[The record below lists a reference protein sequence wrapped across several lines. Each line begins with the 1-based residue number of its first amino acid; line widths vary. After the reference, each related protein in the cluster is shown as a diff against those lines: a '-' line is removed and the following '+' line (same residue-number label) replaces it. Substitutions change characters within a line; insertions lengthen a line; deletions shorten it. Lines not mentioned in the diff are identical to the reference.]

1 MEKLK
6 SIFNS
11 ITKIFGFD
19 IEKDINNY
27 NLFLSHIKSISK
39 PDLTSCQKQMES
51 GYKCVDCQNDSLC
64 LICPDCFDMN
74 KHIGHRWEIF
84 KGEGFCDCGDVDILK
99 KEGFCSK
106 HKGYF
111 TDYNDMMNY
120 VKNCFAINSIENI
133 NISLNNIFN
142 LFIEK
147 INAYYNENMDNDT
160 KNKLEE
166 EIFNMFDEFINF
178 YTKIGEN
185 NSALFYL
192 IIFKFTENFSFLTN
206 HKCFNY
212 YSENNEI
219 KTIPSSLKEK
229 HKCICPFFQIMIN
242 FLLLRENKY
251 NNKEFFSSFMI
262 TIKNKLILSLSYIHS
277 FPNLFN
283 NNNLSKLR
291 EINYQLCTKTF
302 TVLLYDEKN
311 LFFFEEFLSEIYN
324 NTVKNLIEL
333 KQYVFLFKLLI
344 SLKDFLEFFPNKEII
359 LKIRQNYK
367 IHGMIIDIIC
377 SLHNAIYFEK
387 FEDAYSERLLDC
399 EYNGLIIICYLTH
412 LFDFDNKE
420 GFNFIFNKFIEKI
433 IEIKRKKENKEIK
446 TYSPFISL
454 YRAFSIFLNRFCFFY
469 AIKNNVDLIE
479 AFNFFVSNFPQMGG
493 SNLFLFLFQELIK
506 TFSFIL
512 YVDKFKSNT
521 NMFLYNIN
529 YFSEKIYILTDI
541 TLMKYLLMTS
551 EVQNNF
557 NIKNIMNYT
566 DIFNS
571 NNSLKFFGTKNIF
584 RNSKKLE
591 NLITENKANLNYIN
605 SVLKYLYYI
614 IRDNSSMIFLCFS
627 YTDNFRMEY
636 NDQVLNSLLKND
648 SKKFFEI
655 IKNKI
660 YMFILSS
667 GNLII
672 KRKISEYLENMNH
685 DLFED
690 LINQIL
696 EKDCKKEEINYK
708 YSFSLNKEK
717 LKFCDI
723 DYCYEKRRIN
733 SLINYLTGFQSDFNL
748 LHTYISCNITIGE
761 NMYNKLL
768 DIFFNKENIDSFL
781 SFYKLLVTNE
791 KYALL
796 KDIFFFDFSKILCF
810 YVETIGI
817 QNIDRNIKTKLIRI
831 FNHNKVKEINMK
843 YIGYIKYIKK
853 LLEIEEPVDNS
864 EIKINKIIDIKN
876 KFKNKFKKKEELIKN
891 KYINNGIMREV
902 ERKVEEEIKEICQY
916 CKKEL
921 DINLNNFYGIICNLT
936 SDYFIDLLKQTPQK
950 DRSNSRRFLT
960 CKHKIHFNCFFKL
973 IERIDNS
980 NNNKIFK
987 CPVCLRESNILICD
1001 YISLFKSN
1009 DNLIMKGMTLGEN
1022 NLEEFYSL
1030 NDDSTEIS
1038 FSNINIIFIEDYCS
1052 KLFNKTI
1059 KIEELNQENGN
1070 NLLKRIIKDFETFNV
1085 YYNLTSHK
1093 KEQIIIWKNILYTYR
1108 YLYKARIINSTDFL
1122 VNEFNMIY
1130 NDIINY
1136 NIFII
1141 NKYNIS
1147 DIINKFII
1155 LLFILYDLNETNQN
1169 EIKNIFLN
1177 NILIFI
1183 FFAFYINN
1191 NAKNIEIFFKDK
1203 NTLRKAFE
1211 IFKLKYEIFLLFF
1224 IESNKENQIL
1234 NFENVLSFL
1243 KESEKFKELI
1253 NKYNN
1258 DNNIISNKENKYLEL
1273 PQFKIITLPNNY
1285 NEFLVKYMNINCT
1298 NCNKKK
1304 DIYYICL
1311 FCGCKLCADKQCS
1324 TLYKE
1329 KEFNSISFH
1338 TKICS
1343 GGQGFFINNNS
1354 CICFVLKSELIITN
1368 NYIYLNALGENF
1380 RAGKS
1385 YDLKSEYLLNMNV
1398 LEENKQ
1404 KYIDMNYNGK
1414 KFFFECPE

>member
-1 MEKLK
+1 MERLK
-6 SIFNS
+6 YELNS
-11 ITKIFGFD
+11 ITKIFGYD
-19 IEKDINNY
+19 LEKDINNF

-39 PDLTSCQKQMES
+39 PDLTTCQKQMEF
-51 GYKCVDCQNDSLC
+51 GYKCVDCQNDPLC
-64 LICPDCFDMN
+64 LICPDCFDRK
-74 KHIGHRWEIF
+74 KHEGHKWDIF
-84 KGEGFCDCGDVDILK
+84 KGEGFCDCGDTDILK

-111 TDYNDMMNY
+111 TDYNDMMIY
-120 VKNCFAINSIENI
+120 VQNCFDNNSIENM

-142 LFIEK
+142 LFIKK
-147 INAYYNENMDNDT
+147 IDTYYNEIKENDS

-192 IIFKFTENFSFLTN
+192 IIFKFTENFSFETN

-212 YSENNEI
+212 YSENKII
-219 KTIPSSLKEK
+219 KTIPSSKEEK
-229 HKCICPFFQIMIN
+229 HKCICPFFQIMLN

-251 NNKEFFSSFMI
+251 NNQEFFSSFMI

-291 EINYQLCTKTF
+291 EINYQLCTRTF
-302 TVLLYDEKN
+302 TLILYDEKN

-333 KQYVFLFKLLI
+333 KEYVFLYKLLI
-344 SLKDFLEFFPNKEII
+344 SLKDFLEFFPNDEII
-359 LKIRQNYK
+359 VKIRGNYK
-367 IHGMIIDIIC
+367 IHGMILDIIC
-377 SLHNAIYFEK
+377 SLHNIIYFEK
-387 FEDAYSERLLDC
+387 FQDGYYQKVLDC

-412 LFDFDNKE
+412 LFDFDNNE
-420 GFNFIFNKFIEKI
+420 GVNFIFNKFIEKI
-433 IEIKRKKENKEIK
+433 TEIKRKKDNKEIK

-454 YRAFSIFLNRFCFFY
+454 YRAFGIFLNRFCFFY
-469 AIKNNVDLIE
+469 AMKNNIDLIE
-479 AFNFFVSNFPQMGG
+479 AFNYFKSNFAQMEHL
-493 SNLFLFLFQELIK
+493 NLFLFLFLELIT

-512 YVDKFKSNT
+512 YVDKFKSPT
-521 NMFLYNIN
+521 NMPLYNIN

-541 TLMKYLLMTS
+541 TLMKYLLMTQ

-557 NIKNIMNYT
+557 NIKNILNYT
-566 DIFNS
+566 NIFNS
-571 NNSLKFFGTKNIF
+571 NNCLKNFGTKNIF

-591 NLITENKANLNYIN
+591 NTITEYKANFNYIN
-605 SVLKYLYYI
+605 SVLKFLYYI
-614 IRDNSSMIFLCFS
+614 IRDNSAMILLCFS

-636 NDQVLNSLLKND
+636 NDQVLNSLVEKDTKN
-648 SKKFFEI
+648 FFEI
-655 IKNKI
+655 IRNKI

-667 GNLII
+667 KNLVI
-672 KRKISEYLENMNH
+672 KSKISEYLENMNH

-708 YSFSLNKEK
+708 CSFSLNKEK

-733 SLINYLTGFQSDFNL
+733 SLINYLTEFQSDFNL
-748 LHTYISCNITIGE
+748 LHTYISCNISIAE

-781 SFYKLLVTNE
+781 SFYKNLVTNE
-791 KYALL
+791 KYSLL

-817 QNIDRNIKTKLIRI
+817 QNIDRNTKDKLVRI

-853 LLEIEEPVDNS
+853 LLEIVEPVDNS

-876 KFKNKFKKKEELIKN
+876 KFKNKFKQKEELIKN
-891 KYINNGIMREV
+891 KYINNGIMREE

-921 DINLNNFYGIICNLT
+921 ENNLNNYYGIICNLI
-936 SDYFIDLLKQTPQK
+936 SDYFIDLLKQTPQNA
-950 DRSNSRRFLT
+950 RSNSRRFLT

-973 IERIDNS
+973 IERINEG
-980 NNNKIFK
+980 NNKLFK

-1001 YISLFKSN
+1001 FISLFKSN

-1030 NDDSTEIS
+1030 NDDSAEVS
-1038 FSNINIIFIEDYCS
+1038 FSNINIIFFEDYCS
-1052 KLFNKTI
+1052 KLFNRTI

-1070 NLLKRIIKDFETFNV
+1070 NLLKGIKTDFETFNI
-1085 YYNLTSHK
+1085 YYNLSSHK

-1108 YLYKARIINSTDFL
+1108 YLLKARIINSADYL
-1122 VNEFNMIY
+1122 LNDYNMIY

-1147 DIINKFII
+1147 DIINEFII
-1155 LLFILYDLNETNQN
+1155 LLFILYDLNEENQN
-1169 EIKNIFLN
+1169 EIQNIFLN

-1183 FFAFYINN
+1183 FFYYYINN
-1191 NAKNIEIFFKDK
+1191 NAKNIDIFFEDK
-1203 NTLRKAFE
+1203 NILRKAFA

-1224 IESNKENQIL
+1224 YESNKENQLI
-1234 NFENVLSFL
+1234 NFDNAISLL

-1258 DNNIISNKENKYLEL
+1258 DNNIISNKENLYLDI
-1273 PQFKIITLPNNY
+1273 PKFKIIPLPDNY
-1285 NEFLVKYMNINCT
+1285 NDFLVKYMNINCI

-1304 DIYYICL
+1304 DSYYICL
-1311 FCGCKLCADKQCS
+1311 FCGSKLCSDKQCS
-1324 TLYKE
+1324 SLFKE
-1329 KEFNSISFH
+1329 KEYNSISIH

-1343 GGQGFFINNNS
+1343 GGQGFFITNNS
-1354 CICFVLKSELIITN
+1354 CICFVLKSELFITN

-1380 RAGKS
+1380 REGKS

-1404 KYIDMNYNGK
+1404 KYIDMNFNGK